1 MEEQREKQLSKV
13 IEIFVGI
20 KITCNNICLIT
31 KNICRKHLSLSFG
44 IISLD
49 MKALEYF
56 CLLQDRGCIHIY
68 YTNNKGFSVKSYT
81 PNETVKVCQI
91 D

>member
-1 MEEQREKQLSKV
+1 MEEQREKQLSKVYLEYQV

-31 KNICRKHLSLSFG
+31 KNIWRKHLSLSFG

-56 CLLQDRGCIHIY
+56 CLLSSEHDKFCLEY
-68 YTNNKGFSVKSYT
+68 SN
-81 PNETVKVCQI
+81 
-91 D
+91 